1 MILPSLGDAAQAIG
15 ACVLA
20 FNAYQ
25 SWRNGRLAKRTVEKI
40 AAILPIVEA
49 VAVQTDG
56 INEQLVKVTGEQK
69 YAEGVKHG
77 ESNPLIQPLSK
88 KE

>member
-1 MILPSLGDAAQAIG
+1 MTSLGDVAQTIG

-25 SWRNGRLAKRTVEKI
+25 SWRNGRLARKTAEKVT
-40 AAILPIVEA
+40 ALLPIVEA

-69 YAEGVKHG
+69 YAEGVKYG
-77 ESNPLIQPLSK
+77 ESNKP